1 MGHENNIRAK
11 IRQYLASKNKEK
23 KEVGEK
29 DKGLFD
35 YQNSLSVTKRIA
47 DFSFR

>member
-1 MGHENNIRAK
+1 MGHENNIRTK
-11 IRQYLASKNKEK
+11 IRQYLALRNKEK

-35 YQNSLSVTKRIA
+35 YQNLLSATKRIA
-47 DFSFR
+47 DLSFC